1 MEKDKKPVPN
11 DHLANERTFLAWVRT
26 CIATI
31 GLGFVVVKF
40 SLFIRQLSSVIDIG
54 TSFPHHRYSDSI
66 GMALVASGMT
76 MAVFAYYRFKKTQE
90 QLLANNFRPSW
101 RTFLGITIAIIVLGV
116 VLVWYLLQST
126 R

>member
-40 SLFIRQLSSVIDIG
+40 SLFIRQLSLVID
-54 TSFPHHRYSDSI
+54 TETRFPHHRYSDAI
-66 GMALVASGMT
+66 GMALVASGMI

-90 QLLANNFRPSW
+90 QLLANDFQPSW